1 MAAEDKVGFQQFP
14 RATFTIPSKQEMKE
28 QIYLALN
35 LKDGQKSV
43 GQSPEDPYT
52 KAVKYIEEHQIVEVF
67 QNITARIAFEKPEDP
82 LQFMMDEI
90 EKVRQGQKLE
100 ELK

>member
-14 RATFTIPSKQEMKE
+14 RATFIIPSKQEMKE

-67 QNITARIAFEKPEDP
+67 QVTIATTP
-82 LQFMMDEI
+82 
-90 EKVRQGQKLE
+90 QGRLYYPSNNYY
-100 ELK
+100 